1 MYVGDLMGFED
12 SAKSL
17 DFEGTVVGLIIS
29 AFGFVAALFW
39 KDAITD
45 LIDSFVPT
53 GEGMTYK
60 FVAAVLVTILAVV
73 AIFVLVKYVT
83 RIDDKLKEKAI
94 KVKSRVKKRGK

>member
-1 MYVGDLMGFED
+1 MGFED

-17 DFEGTVVGLIIS
+17 DFEGTVVGLIVS

-53 GEGMTYK
+53 GEGVTYK
-60 FVAAVLVTILAVV
+60 FIAAILVTVLAVV
-73 AIFVLVKYVT
+73 AIFVLVRYVT
-83 RIDDKLKEKAI
+83 RIDDKLKEKAA
-94 KVKSRVKKRGK
+94 KVRGKVRK